1 MSDFGTLHDL
11 QDTLRDALGPD
22 MSIVD
27 LEPLD
32 DGLSARIFAAGDTVV
47 RVPRHREAADRQ
59 ATIIAALLEIQPL
72 LPIPV
77 PALLATIPGSDRLP
91 FGAAVLKRLP
101 GIPMHPGHA
110 GHSLSRAL
118 GRFLTALHA
127 ILPHH
132 LSTSMIV
139 RGRSDIDSARRS
151 AMEIAL
157 PFLRSVLSLPDHE
170 HIVQWWAAY
179 TAHRTASRFS
189 PSLIHGDLWYG
200 NILVNPGHTRTMGIL
215 DWEEM
220 AFDDP
225 AQDFATL
232 RHCGDAFCDDV
243 LDAYTRAGGHVDDDL
258 LTRREWHWECREI
271 IGIATALRTE
281 DASEIE
287 DALHKLMKGPVMASR
302 RRQ

>member
-22 MSIVD
+22 MSMAD

-32 DGLSARIFAAGDTVV
+32 DGLSARVFAAGDTVV

-59 ATIIAALLEIQPL
+59 ATIMAALLDIQPL
-72 LPIPV
+72 LLIPV
-77 PALLATIPGSDRLP
+77 PALLATIPGSDALP
-91 FGAAVLKRLP
+91 IGAAVLKRLP
-101 GIPMHPGHA
+101 GIPMQPGHA
-110 GHSLSRAL
+110 GHSLSGAL
-118 GRFLTALHA
+118 GRFLAALHT

-139 RGRSDIDSARRS
+139 RGRSDIDSACRS

-170 HIVQWWAAY
+170 RIVQWWAAY

-189 PSLIHGDLWYG
+189 PSLVHGDLWYG
-200 NILVNPGHTRTMGIL
+200 NILVDPEHTRITGVL

-225 AQDFATL
+225 ARDFATL
-232 RHCGDAFCDDV
+232 RHSGEAFSDEV
-243 LDAYTRAGGHVDDDL
+243 LDAYAQAGGQADDDL
-258 LTRREWHWECREI
+258 LARRDWHWECREV
-271 IGIATALRTE
+271 IGIAASLRTE

-302 RRQ
+302 HRQ